1 MLLGLGLLVPIAL
14 LARELP
20 SSVCSDG
27 KVRYFA
33 FGSNLLRSKMEGR
46 GDTEILECSP
56 AVVAD
61 HRLAFNMRMFPP
73 LEPSMASIE
82 PSSGD
87 VCEGALYT
95 LTRDGYE
102 SLWKSEGGMMDRPG
116 YEEIVVRARVGG
128 EVVDAITL
136 RAAPWM
142 RLSHDAPPSARYKK
156 LIVDGATELGGQ
168 RSNARGCASL
178 YRTLSLTAHP
188 VRMNAT
194 GLSSEYVATL
204 QRLPASS
211 PSKALT
217 AIVQAH
223 GVVAVLL
230 FRLSQR
236 LNAPALRGVLIPVR
250 SACYLLLRGRS
261 SDTARGVGRALLDAA
276 SELAIG
282 ALLLPTAALGALLRS
297 VLRLLGKGALVQF
310 GPPPSVKRDAAEAP
324 PSGQGSAMEKG
335 KALAT
340 S

>member
-116 YEEIVVRARVGG
+116 YEEIVVSARVGG

-156 LIVDGATELGGQ
+156 LIVDGATEL
-168 RSNARGCASL
+168 
-178 YRTLSLTAHP
+178 
-188 VRMNAT
+188 

-261 SDTARGVGRALLDAA
+261 SDTAPGVGRALLDAA

>member
-156 LIVDGATELGGQ
+156 LIVDGATELG
-168 RSNARGCASL
+168 
-178 YRTLSLTAHP
+178 
-188 VRMNAT
+188 
-194 GLSSEYVATL
+194 LSSEYVATL

-310 GPPPSVKRDAAEAP
+310 GPPPSVKRDSAEAP

>member
-116 YEEIVVRARVGG
+116 YEEIVVSARVGG

-156 LIVDGATELGGQ
+156 LIVDGATEL
-168 RSNARGCASL
+168 
-178 YRTLSLTAHP
+178 
-188 VRMNAT
+188 

>member
-156 LIVDGATELGGQ
+156 LIVDGATELG
-168 RSNARGCASL
+168 
-178 YRTLSLTAHP
+178 
-188 VRMNAT
+188 
-194 GLSSEYVATL
+194 LSSEYVATL